1 MTSAPSSRRR
11 RLAFA
16 VVLALALVIFAAF
29 ALTAC
34 GSSTSSSSASPSA
47 GGAAKTGGVLTVS
60 CQPPANLDP
69 HFAALAPEE
78 LINHQIYNWLVI
90 LDNQNSPTPDLAT
103 AWEMSPDGKTWT
115 FTIRDGVKFSD
126 GTPLTAEDVKYSFD
140 RMRNPKIG
148 APTASVYTYIKS
160 IDAPDPTHVVF
171 NLSSANPEFVKDTAD
186 YHAAIIPKANTD
198 PAKKWIGSGPFM
210 VEKYAAEDRMTLVK
224 NPNYW
229 GKDESGSQLPYL
241 DGVTFVF
248 SPDEGS
254 QVAALQGGQAQFVP
268 GLTAELAAQVKGDPS
283 IKLLNTPSNFH
294 LLIHMRSDAGHPAN
308 NVKLRQALRA
318 GTDVQGLIELVRP
331 GYATVGN
338 TTPVGDVYG
347 DYYLDQAPPY
357 DPAKAKQLLAE
368 AGYADGFKMTL
379 YAMQYGDVNAF
390 ATAWKE
396 QMAAIGVTVD
406 IQSVPA
412 DVYYS
417 NAGEASWLKCDFGIT
432 NWADR
437 ATPVAY
443 YNLAYVT
450 KGLYNESH
458 WSDPEFDALTK
469 QINSELDAT
478 KRAEL
483 YQQSQQILIDRGPV
497 IVMGHENALA
507 GQSAKV
513 DGITLAIDWAK
524 TLFTTGHYTE

>member
-1 MTSAPSSRRR
+1 MTGAPSANRRFALVAICMLVL
-11 RLAFA
+11 LA
-16 VVLALALVIFAAF
+16 VSSLALV
-29 ALTAC
+29 AC
-34 GSSTSSSSASPSA
+34 GGDGTASSSESPAAA
-47 GGAAKTGGVLTVS
+47 GAITPGGVLTVA

-78 LINHQIYNWLVI
+78 LINHQVYDWLVI
-90 LDNQNSPTPDLAT
+90 LDGQNNPTPSLAT
-103 AWEMSPDGKTWT
+103 EWEMSEDGKTWT
-115 FTIRDGVKFSD
+115 FTIRDDVKFSD
-126 GTPLTAEDVKYSFD
+126 GTPLTSEDVKTSFD
-140 RMRNPKIG
+140 RMRDPKVG

-160 IDAPDPTHVVF
+160 IDAPDATHVVF

-186 YHAAIIPKANTD
+186 YHAAVIPKTNTD

-229 GKDESGSQLPYL
+229 GKDDEGAQLPYL

-254 QVAALQGGQAQFVP
+254 QVAALQGGQAQFVA
-268 GLTAELAAQVKGDPS
+268 GLTAELAAQIEADPS

-294 LLIHMRSDAGHPAN
+294 LLIHMRSDEGHPAN
-308 NVKLRQALRA
+308 NVQLRQALRA
-318 GTDVQGLIELVRP
+318 GTDVQGLIDIVRP

-347 DYYLDQAPPY
+347 DYYLDEAPPY
-357 DPAKAKQLLAE
+357 DPEKAKQLLAE
-368 AGYADGFKMTL
+368 AGYADGFEMTL
-379 YAMQYGDVNAF
+379 YAMQYGDANAF

-396 QMAAIGVTVD
+396 QMAQIGVTVN
-406 IQSVPA
+406 IESIPA

-417 NAGEASWLKCDFGIT
+417 SKGEASWMECDFGIT

-450 KGLYNESH
+450 DGLYNESH
-458 WSDPEFDALTK
+458 WSDPEFDTLTK

-507 GQSAKV
+507 GQAADV
-513 DGITLAIDWAK
+513 DGIELAIDWAQTVFVK
-524 TLFTTGHYTE
+524 GYYTK

>member
-1 MTSAPSSRRR
+1 MTIAPSSSRRR
-11 RLAFA
+11 L
-16 VVLALALVIFAAF
+16 VLVAACFLTLLALVAVGLA
-29 ALTAC
+29 AC
-34 GSSTSSSSASPSA
+34 GSDDSSTTESPAAA
-47 GGAAKTGGVLTVS
+47 GAIKPGGVLTVA

-78 LINHQIYNWLVI
+78 LINHQVYSWLVV
-90 LDNQNSPTPDLAT
+90 LDGQNNPVPDLAT
-103 AWEMSPDGKTWT
+103 EWKMSEDGKTWT

-126 GTPLTAEDVKYSFD
+126 GTPLTSEDVKASFD
-140 RMRNPKIG
+140 RMRDPDIG
-148 APTASVYTYIKS
+148 APTASVYTYIES
-160 IDAPDPTHVVF
+160 IDAPDPTTVVF

-186 YHAAIIPKANTD
+186 YHAAIIPKANAD
-198 PAKKWIGSGPFM
+198 PAKNWIGSGPFM
-210 VEKYAAEDRMTLVK
+210 VDKYTPEDRMVLVK

-229 GKDESGSQLPYL
+229 GKDEQGNQLPHL
-241 DGVTFVF
+241 DGVTFIF

-254 QVAALQGGQAQFVP
+254 QLAALQGGQVQFVA
-268 GLTAELAAQVKGDPS
+268 GLTAELAAQIEGDPN
-283 IKLLNTPSNFH
+283 IELLNTPSNFH
-294 LLIHMRSDAGHPAN
+294 LLIHMRSDEGHPAS

-318 GTDVQGLIELVRP
+318 GTDVQGLIDIVRP

-338 TTPVGDVYG
+338 TTPVGDVFG
-347 DYYLDQAPPY
+347 DYYLDQAPPF
-357 DPAKAKQLLAE
+357 DQEKAKQLLAE
-368 AGYADGFKMTL
+368 AGYADGFEMTL

-396 QMAAIGVTVD
+396 QMAAIGVTVN

-417 NAGEASWLKCDFGIT
+417 DKGEAAWLECDFGIT

-450 KGLYNESH
+450 DGLYNESH
-458 WSDPEFDALTK
+458 WSDAEFDELTK
-469 QINSELDAT
+469 QINSELDAA
-478 KRAEL
+478 KRTDL

-513 DGITLAIDWAK
+513 DGIELAIDWAK
-524 TLFTTGHYTE
+524 TVFTTAHYTE